1 MNAQQVAQAWGRILQ
16 CKRPS
21 LSIEI
26 TRECPLRCPGCYAYE
41 FGHPGEGLN
50 LRQLTDYRGD
60 ELVNRVLLLVDELRP
75 LHLSIVGGDP
85 LVRYRELDLLLPQL
99 TARGIHC
106 QVVTSAFR
114 KIPPSWAEI
123 PRLYLVISVD
133 GLQPEHDL
141 RRRPATYE
149 RIIKNIAGHSVRI
162 HCTITAQ
169 MMQRRGYLQDFLEFW
184 TPRAEIK
191 KIWFSIFTPQKG
203 SSALEVLSWDERRK
217 AVEEMLRLRTLY
229 PKLDMSENTIREF
242 LHPPPSPQD
251 CIFAQTT
258 ETISADLRTRVTPCQ
273 FGGNPDCSQ
282 CGCMASMG
290 MAEVG
295 HIKLGHL
302 VTLGSIYKVSAAL
315 GRGLSWIRGKLPR
328 EHARAVASMRQA
340 AEAGIA
346 DEQPA
351 A

>member
-1 MNAQQVAQAWGRILQ
+1 MNAQQVTQAWGRILQ
-16 CKRPS
+16 GKRPS

-41 FGHPGEGLN
+41 FGHPGEGLS
-50 LRQLTDYRGD
+50 LRQLSDYRGE

-85 LVRYRELDLLLPQL
+85 LVRCRELDLLLPQL
-99 TARGIHC
+99 SKRGIHC

-114 KIPPSWAEI
+114 KIPASWAAI
-123 PRLYLVISVD
+123 PRVYLVVSVD

-149 RIIKNIAGHSVRI
+149 RIIKNIEGHSVTI

-184 TPRAEIK
+184 TPRAETK
-191 KIWFSIFTPQKG
+191 KVWFSIFTPQKG
-203 SSALEVLSWDERRK
+203 SSALEVLSGDERSK
-217 AVEEMLRLRTLY
+217 AVGEMLRLRVLY

-242 LHPPPSPQD
+242 LNPPASPQE

-258 ETISADLRTRVTPCQ
+258 EIISADLKTRVTPCQ
-273 FGGNPDCSQ
+273 FGGNPDCSR
-282 CGCMASMG
+282 CGCVASMG
-290 MAEVG
+290 MAELG
-295 HIKLGHL
+295 HVQLAHL
-302 VTLGSIYKVSAAL
+302 VTLGSIFKVSAAL
-315 GRGLSWIRGKLPR
+315 GRGLSRIGGTLPR
-328 EHARAVASMRQA
+328 EHARPAASMQQT
-340 AEAGIA
+340 AEASTA
-346 DEQPA
+346 DEKPA